1 MWIWGTRAGD
11 TRFETPVLRLDIQAL
26 LVQEMDS
33 IVIVEINVSTTK
45 SVTHTM
51 QSSDCDGW
59 PG

>member
-1 MWIWGTRAGD
+1 MHAGD

-51 QSSDCDGW
+51 QSSSCDGW